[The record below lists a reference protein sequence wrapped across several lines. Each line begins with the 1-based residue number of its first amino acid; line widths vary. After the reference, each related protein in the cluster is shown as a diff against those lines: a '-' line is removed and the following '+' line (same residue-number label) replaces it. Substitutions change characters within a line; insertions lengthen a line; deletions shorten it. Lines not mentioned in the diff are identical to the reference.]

1 MYLAALCNQMTGF
14 FMTAGLIL
22 ERKGM
27 PTVFQKKGKKRAKSF
42 ENLGENV
49 QNLKIF

>member
-1 MYLAALCNQMTGF
+1 MGMGAIF
-14 FMTAGLIL
+14 W
-22 ERKGM
+22 RKGKEM
-27 PTVFQKKGKKRAKSF
+27 LKKGKRF